1 MMSFSQKS
9 LAIDFRSQSILFI
22 LIVID
27 LFTKHLALDHLMNQ
41 SVNLIPGWVS
51 FHLAFNHGTAF
62 SLLSQSDPSWHTLL
76 TLLNALTIIGL
87 TWWLFRYRTHT
98 TLRRWSLLL
107 LISGGCG
114 NFFNRWLHDYV
125 VDFIALS
132 IHNHNLFVCNVAD
145 IYITFGL
152 LMLLYD
158 QYMTHE

>member
-62 SLLSQSDPSWHTLL
+62 SLLSQSDPIWHTLL

-87 TWWLFRYRTHT
+87 TWW
-98 TLRRWSLLL
+98 
-107 LISGGCG
+107 
-114 NFFNRWLHDYV
+114 
-125 VDFIALS
+125 
-132 IHNHNLFVCNVAD
+132 
-145 IYITFGL
+145 
-152 LMLLYD
+152 
-158 QYMTHE
+158 